1 MLKDLEECRDKA
13 KNLHKSDNAHRKP
26 NGRKVGYIDLM
37 LKFWNEKGY
46 LELNLTK
53 QNLRDRLSHA
63 EKSTVLQK
71 QVRETVIEEVEQQRN
86 NETELSEDSHH
97 NNTDNN
103 TAETVNNDSDNND
116 LIIPN
121 KSFMETYK
129 QSFEK
134 YAARKAKCLK
144 ECIQLKQ
151 RNYPHRKKLKKSI
164 KYVKK

>member
-13 KNLHKSDNAHRKP
+13 KNLHQSDNAPHKT
-26 NGRKVGYIDLM
+26 NGRNVGYMDLM

-46 LELNLTK
+46 SELNLTK

-103 TAETVNNDSDNND
+103 TTESVNNDSDNND
-116 LIIPN
+116 LIILN
-121 KSFMETYK
+121 K
-129 QSFEK
+129 
-134 YAARKAKCLK
+134 
-144 ECIQLKQ
+144 
-151 RNYPHRKKLKKSI
+151 
-164 KYVKK
+164 